1 MNSRMD
7 KTADVHLTIPCERY
21 SSQYYQVQREY
32 ASAGEEPTFGLH
44 FAFPDFGL
52 VLAAIRDWS
61 LGVNL
66 PVGEGRRQVF
76 WLIRDED
83 DRLLG
88 TVNIRGLTTEYFVR
102 FGGNIGYSV
111 RPSERRKGYAS
122 RMLALAIDHCREAGL
137 QRILVTCHP
146 DNLASRRAITDNGG
160 ILEGEVADRDGERY
174 LRFWVS
180 TM

>member
-1 MNSRMD
+1 M
-7 KTADVHLTIPCERY
+7 AVHLTTPCDRY

-44 FAFPDFGL
+44 FAFSDFGL

-66 PVGEGRRQVF
+66 PLGEGRRQVL

-83 DRLLG
+83 DCLLG
-88 TVNIRGLTTEYFVR
+88 TVNIRDLTTEYFVR
-102 FGGNIGYSV
+102 FGGNIGYGV

-122 RMLALAIDHCREAGL
+122 RMLALAIGRCREAGL
-137 QRILVTCHP
+137 RKILVTCHP
-146 DNLASRRAITDNGG
+146 DNLASRRTITDNGG

-174 LRFWVS
+174 LRFWIATV
-180 TM
+180 